1 MPAFSTHYIFAKELM
16 ERLKGTVDFTVCEN
30 AVYIGAQGPDIFF
43 FHRALPWQ
51 RGKYCE
57 TVQGAGGSGASN
69 ADL

>member
-43 FHRALPWQ
+43 FHRALPW
-51 RGKYCE
+51 
-57 TVQGAGGSGASN
+57 
-69 ADL
+69 